1 MALLVDPF
9 SEVVVFGKA
18 YPVAWP
24 PQGATSV
31 KALLPTGR
39 HVSHANRLHHTHNSR
54 GGGGKATTLEHYTG
68 RKSGGRTKLQQ
79 FGKGSVAEGLRMAGN
94 AKGKMPLMNARNTKR
109 VTLGPVARR
118 MQLAQTRRVA

>member
-24 PQGATSV
+24 PQGAASV

-39 HVSHANRLHHTHNSR
+39 HVSHANRLSHTHNSS
-54 GGGGKATTLEHYTG
+54 GGGGKATTLERYAG
-68 RKSGGRTKLQQ
+68 KKSGGKTHL
-79 FGKGSVAEGLRMAGN
+79 LRHGR
-94 AKGKMPLMNARNTKR
+94 RNS
-109 VTLGPVARR
+109 
-118 MQLAQTRRVA
+118 